1 MSAHC
6 PVGNTSSSGTPR
18 VTWANLLLEADS
30 REYISSMPFAI
41 LVCLFP
47 FHFPCLSYRGP
58 SLEIVLLE
66 WKWFL
71 WLLSMWLLVTHSPLL
86 VSTSHVRRSPL
97 SALAKTQQT
106 ALSPWKGGLTPQ
118 EPLLSCLQTQL
129 YPTPRA
135 YLVFPSGW
143 LDRYKLLVSLVCWLY
158 FTLSWL
164 AFSLIL
170 VSRVG
175 QAYHMQPP
183 LKLYQP
189 FLKHRCI
196 EFSWVFWCNMHSPFY
211 LVIKK

>member
-71 WLLSMWLLVTHSPLL
+71 WLWSMWLLVTHSPLL

-118 EPLLSCLQTQL
+118 EPLIVPSNSTLSHSKGIPGFSIRLPGPPQITC
-129 YPTPRA
+129 
-135 YLVFPSGW
+135 FPCVLAW
-143 LDRYKLLVSLVCWLY
+143 FYTLLVC
-158 FTLSWL
+158 F
-164 AFSLIL
+164 FSHL
-170 VSRVG
+170 G
-175 QAYHMQPP
+175 
-183 LKLYQP
+183 
-189 FLKHRCI
+189 
-196 EFSWVFWCNMHSPFY
+196 E
-211 LVIKK
+211 